1 MAFLVAA
8 AWVDRFCEWS
18 EFCNVLLTQA
28 VQG

>member
-8 AWVDRFCEWS
+8 AWVDHLFEWS

-28 VQG
+28 VEG